1 MLADMP
7 VVSLMLVT
15 SDGCSLDSDLSVP
28 DGPVRAAAVICHPHP
43 LYGGDRHNNVVDAL
57 FRALP
62 PVGVAALRFDFR
74 GVGRSTGTHGLGVD
88 EGLDL
93 VAALDELSS
102 RWPALPLIAA
112 GYSFGSMVALG
123 AGDPRVA
130 GWVAVAPPLSAMKLD
145 ASAVADDSRPKLV
158 LAAEHDQFTPSAVA
172 RAVCADWVATTEVE
186 IPAADHFLAGRTAW
200 VVERVTEWL
209 DRVLTGGASS

>member
-1 MLADMP
+1 MLADMS
-7 VVSLMLVT
+7 VISLMLAT
-15 SDGCSLDSDLSVP
+15 SDGCSLDGDLSVP

-74 GVGRSTGTHGLGVD
+74 GVGRSTGKHGLGVD

-123 AGDPRVA
+123 AVA
-130 GWVAVAPPLSAMKLD
+130 HHAPAHLKRFLGARSLQYVVPVALLLAM
-145 ASAVADDSRPKLV
+145 AGAGV
-158 LAAEHDQFTPSAVA
+158 LAVLSP
-172 RAVCADWVATTEVE
+172 
-186 IPAADHFLAGRTAW
+186 IPTSPFLHR
-200 VVERVTEWL
+200 
-209 DRVLTGGASS
+209 ASSPQGALIELRASVDSDLLCFWETPQRRTRPRA